1 MEETQR
7 KLSPFL
13 QGALEKDES
22 ERSFLERMAV
32 NIYGPILEADEDRNK
47 PAAVLDES
55 YRDFVQTLPSDVQ
68 LDIDLSLIHI

>member
-47 PAAVLDES
+47 PAAVLDENWS
-55 YRDFVQTLPSDVQ
+55 F
-68 LDIDLSLIHI
+68 

>member
-1 MEETQR
+1 MDQTQR

-47 PAAVLDES
+47 PAITNFFII
-55 YRDFVQTLPSDVQ
+55 YY
-68 LDIDLSLIHI
+68 LSLR